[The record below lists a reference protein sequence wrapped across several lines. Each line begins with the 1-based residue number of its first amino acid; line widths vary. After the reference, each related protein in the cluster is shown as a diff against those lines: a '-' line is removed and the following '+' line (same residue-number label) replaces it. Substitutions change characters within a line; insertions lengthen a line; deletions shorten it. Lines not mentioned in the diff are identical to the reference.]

1 MNIWL
6 LIMQSELE
14 NLAFMYTNAEDYARV
29 QRRIAELYKEHEKE
43 LEEVPI
49 PHFSEIWLLEN
60 LSHPTIHTA
69 TCNFYL

>member
-1 MNIWL
+1 
-6 LIMQSELE
+6 MQSELE

-49 PHFSEIWLLEN
+49 PHPSEIKLLRKP
-60 LSHPTIHTA
+60 LSSHYPRCDMPLLLIS
-69 TCNFYL
+69 

>member
-1 MNIWL
+1 
-6 LIMQSELE
+6 MQSELE

-49 PHFSEIWLLEN
+49 PHFSEI
-60 LSHPTIHTA
+60 
-69 TCNFYL
+69 